1 MIAKSLKPLKSEH
14 KNVIRI
20 SPGEIRRNGPGNIA
34 AVCLKQWQTE
44 RALARRGILFRTTD
58 LNAVEA
64 SYSAMSEE
72 EFDAVNGRQEWANW
86 RTVAR
91 SMSGLVPNRPV
102 QAIDL
107 GCGTGGATRVLACYL
122 HPESRIIGYEL
133 AQPLVNVARSRRYL
147 HRSGRP
153 MRVDFVCQG
162 ITSRLR
168 GPDGSDLADRSIDLA
183 NASGVVGHH
192 LCESTVKDLAVE
204 LRRVLVPGGLAML
217 DPGPA
222 LPRPTLRRVLRPFGF
237 EAIRFRRS
245 STFDPYGQL
254 VFRFRPE

>member
-1 MIAKSLKPLKSEH
+1 MIAKVKPELG
-14 KNVIRI
+14 NVIRI
-20 SPGEIRRNGPGNIA
+20 SPGEIRRNGPGNIV
-34 AVCLKQWQTE
+34 AVCVKQWQTE
-44 RALARRGILFRTTD
+44 RALARRGVLFRTTD
-58 LNAVEA
+58 LRAVEA

-86 RTVAR
+86 RTIAR

-102 QAIDL
+102 RAVDL
-107 GCGTGGATRVLACYL
+107 GCGTGGSTRVLACYL
-122 HPESRIIGYEL
+122 HPDARITGYEL
-133 AQPLVNVARSRRYL
+133 AEPLVNIARGRRYL

-153 MRVDFVCQG
+153 AHVDFVCQG
-162 ITSRLR
+162 ITQRLH
-168 GPDGSDLADRSIDLA
+168 GPDCKPLADRSVDLA

-192 LCESTVKDLAVE
+192 LCEATLKDLAAE
-204 LRRVLVPGGLAML
+204 LRRVLVPGGLTML

-222 LPRPTLRRVLRPFGF
+222 LPRSALRRILRPFGF
-237 EAIRFRRS
+237 EVIRVRRS